1 VETRARRRLGIPLRP
16 PDDEVLAEVERL
28 ADAESV
34 RVWIHDGLSVLP
46 ADERAAVEARVVL
59 DRSYREIAAEASVSE
74 VVVRKRVSR
83 GLARLRAR
91 LEQEDVA

>member
-1 VETRARRRLGIPLRP
+1 VRPL
-16 PDDEVLAEVERL
+16 DDEALAEVERL
-28 ADAESV
+28 ADAEIV
-34 RVWIHDGLSVLP
+34 RVRIHDELSALP
-46 ADERAAVEARVVL
+46 EDERAAVEARVVL
-59 DRSYREIAAEASVSE
+59 DRSYRDIAAETSVSE